1 MEHQRSRLGD
11 GSRLRV
17 HNSGWFNNHDHNHN
31 IDKHHQHDTSR
42 VHNNFFHDNF
52 HDFIYNNPSTR
63 NDHNDFDNSCTNNH
77 ANDNNN
83 VNDDHPSS
91 NNDHNFC
98 TIYTSSD
105 HDD

>member
-1 MEHQRSRLGD
+1 LGD
-11 GSRLRV
+11 GPRLRV
-17 HNSGWFNNHDHNHN
+17 YNSGWFNNHDHNHN

-42 VHNNFFHDNF
+42 VHHNFFNDNF
-52 HDFIYNNPSTR
+52 NIYINPSH
-63 NDHNDFDNSCTNNH
+63 NHDHSSVNNNH

-83 VNDDHPSS
+83 VNDHHPNS

-105 HDD
+105 DYD

>member
-1 MEHQRSRLGD
+1 LGD

-17 HNSGWFNNHDHNHN
+17 YNSGWFNNHDHNHN

-42 VHNNFFHDNF
+42 VHHNFFHDFN
-52 HDFIYNNPSTR
+52 IYNNPSTR
-63 NDHNDFDNSCTNNH
+63 NDHNDFDNSCNNNH
-77 ANDNNN
+77 ANDINN

-105 HDD
+105 DYD

>member
-1 MEHQRSRLGD
+1 LGD

-17 HNSGWFNNHDHNHN
+17 YNSGWFNNHDHNHN
-31 IDKHHQHDTSR
+31 IVKHHQHDTSR

-52 HDFIYNNPSTR
+52 HDFIYINPSTR
-63 NDHNDFDNSCTNNH
+63 KFHNDFDNSCTNNH

-105 HDD
+105 DDD

>member
-1 MEHQRSRLGD
+1 LGD
-11 GSRLRV
+11 GARLRV

-31 IDKHHQHDTSR
+31 IDKHHQHDASR

-52 HDFIYNNPSTR
+52 NDFNIYNNPSTR

-83 VNDDHPSS
+83 VNDHHPSS

-105 HDD
+105 DYD